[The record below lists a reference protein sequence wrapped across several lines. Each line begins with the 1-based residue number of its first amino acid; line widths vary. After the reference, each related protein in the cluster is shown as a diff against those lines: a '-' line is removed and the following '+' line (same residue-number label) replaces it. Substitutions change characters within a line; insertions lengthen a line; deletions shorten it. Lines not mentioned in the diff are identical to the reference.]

1 MLRTPIIIFTSIY
14 ISKNIEN
21 RQEHIQGMKN
31 KVIYIQKKQVN
42 FSIYDFISKKIE
54 NYTLGIS
61 NKSKNEIRNINFNEE
76 LYALM
81 EKNMNFCYLENL
93 DIVFR
98 ELNLKKIKYS
108 IAERMFES
116 QNFKGWCFGMSCKL
130 LKNILNDNINY
141 QDFYNGADNES
152 VMHQLTQINM
162 PWFLY
167 LLYNIGFYELYF
179 SELLKK
185 NNFKCVFKCNSID
198 KLINGN
204 YLVYIKNKDYN
215 ILHALVII
223 KKDNKLTLFDPNFG
237 FMEIKKNIDFLEYY
251 YGKFELECFKL
262 ELLEK

>member
-1 MLRTPIIIFTSIY
+1 MLRTPIIFFSSFY
-14 ISKNIEN
+14 ITKNFIN
-21 RQEHIQGMKN
+21 RQNHIQGIKD
-31 KVIYIQKKQVN
+31 KEFYIQRTKIN

-54 NYTLGIS
+54 DYTLGIS
-61 NKSKNEIRNINFNEE
+61 NKSKNQINNINFNEE
-76 LYALM
+76 LFALM
-81 EKNMNFCYLENL
+81 EKNMDFHYLENL

-98 ELNLKKIKYS
+98 EMNFKKIKYC
-108 IAERMFES
+108 IAQRLFES

-130 LKNILNDNINY
+130 LKNILNENMDY
-141 QDFYNGADNES
+141 DFSNGADNES
-152 VMHQLTQINM
+152 VMYQLTQTNTSL
-162 PWFLY
+162 FCD
-167 LLYNIGFYELYF
+167 LLRTFGYHDSYY

-204 YLVYIKNKDYN
+204 YLVHIENEYI
-215 ILHALVII
+215 HHVVVII

-251 YGKFELECFKL
+251 YGTFKIKCFKV